1 MKRLFRALI
10 LPALMMATLAGCGG
24 NSGEQTDY
32 NDLCAKAADAQP
44 MLLNASTGKEIYT
57 SSHKKE
63 LSGYNSVLALKGF
76 TYKEKEFK
84 VDWELTPADKWTSS
98 TYLVDNTRLKMT
110 PNYDATGFEASLKAT
125 VSYAEGGQQ
134 KGKAELSWA
143 FDVAASTVKE
153 LTLKQI
159 NENYVKNG
167 NDLGDMAKDSE
178 GKDVT
183 VGTRGIVTSTF
194 EKKDHVYAGV
204 FIQDGEYALQ
214 LYAGSLSSL
223 WAENGVKE
231 GDCVFVVGKL
241 SVYGVIEMGPTLMEI
256 IDPAAYN
263 IAEPVTINLNEK
275 EFTGSALMKHQ
286 STIATFNNLTYVS
299 GNVEKTSSHATI
311 KFSNGDTEVAVYCN
325 YHIGPDAMTAIQE
338 LVDGYDTDTVVN
350 IKGILSFYNND
361 PQIIPIFGA
370 ESFIAPQAA

>member
-1 MKRLFRALI
+1 MKRLFRTLI
-10 LPALMMATLAGCGG
+10 LPALMVATLAGCGG
-24 NSGEQTDY
+24 NSDKTDY

-63 LSGYNSVLALKGF
+63 LSGYNSVLALKEF
-76 TYKEKEFK
+76 TFKEKEFK

-98 TYLVDNTRLKMT
+98 TYLVDASRLKMT

-125 VSYAEGGQQ
+125 VSYAEDGKV

-143 FDVAASTVKE
+143 FDVAASTVRE
-153 LTLKQI
+153 LTLQQI
-159 NENYVKNG
+159 NENYIKNG
-167 NDLGDMAKDSE
+167 NDLGDMAKDAD
-178 GKDVT
+178 GKDVSI
-183 VGTRGIVTSTF
+183 GTRGIVTATF
-194 EKKDHVYAGV
+194 EKKEHVYAGV
-204 FIQDGEYALQ
+204 FIQDGDYSLQ

-241 SVYGVIEMGPTLMEI
+241 SFYGVIEMGPTLMEV

-263 IAEPVTINLNEK
+263 VSAPNTINLNEK

-286 STIATFNNLTYVS
+286 SSMATFSNLTYVS
-299 GNVEKTSSHATI
+299 GNVEKTTSHATI
-311 KFSNGDTEVAVYCN
+311 KFASGETEVAVYCN

-338 LVDGYDTDTVVN
+338 LVGEYTTETVITV
-350 IKGILSFYNND
+350 KGILSFYNNN
-361 PQIIPIFGA
+361 PQIIPVFGA
-370 ESFIAPQAA
+370 QSFIASQAAA

>member
-1 MKRLFRALI
+1 MKRLFRTLI
-10 LPALMMATLAGCGG
+10 LPALMIATLAGCGG
-24 NSGEQTDY
+24 NNDKTDY

-76 TYKEKEFK
+76 TYKEKEFT
-84 VDWELTPADKWTSS
+84 VDWELTPAEKWTSS
-98 TYLVDNTRLKMT
+98 TYLVDASRLKMT

-125 VSYAEGGQQ
+125 VSYAEDGKV
-134 KGKAELSWA
+134 KGSAELSWA
-143 FDVAASTVKE
+143 FDVAASSVKE
-153 LTLKQI
+153 LTLQQI

-167 NDLGDMAKDSE
+167 NDLGDMAKDSD

-204 FIQDGEYALQ
+204 FIQDGEYSLQ

-263 IAEPVTINLNEK
+263 ITAPTTINLNEK
-275 EFTGSALMKHQ
+275 EYTGSALMKYQ
-286 STIATFNNLTYVS
+286 SSLAVFNNLTYVS
-299 GNVEKTSSHATI
+299 GNVDKVTSHATI
-311 KFSNGDTEVAVYCN
+311 KFSNGDTEVNVYCN
-325 YHIGPDAMTAIQE
+325 YHIGPDAMDAIKA
-338 LVDGYDTDTVVN
+338 LVGEYDTETVVN
-350 IKGILSFYNND
+350 VKGILSFYDGN
-361 PQIIPIFGA
+361 PQIIPVFGVQ
-370 ESFIAPQAA
+370 SFIAPQAAA